1 MACNTCKKKTEDCGC
16 KATSITIDSICNPI
30 DCGSEECSESFA
42 AQCILYTGEDIICD
56 TTTVVTSGDSV
67 AQSLAN
73 IVQFF
78 CDRNDP
84 TINEDILC
92 GVDVV
97 VTAGTSLL
105 DALVD
110 LNNYFCSAI
119 DTLTLFAST
128 NSSRIGTVDPFNPL
142 CTDYAHTITY
152 LDSLGGTIATTNFNT
167 RTCEPLL
174 IEDEG
179 VLLPAR
185 DTLNFTGSGV
195 TATDTGTKI
204 EVSIPAPTTYGLFAQ
219 TADSTPITNTTTPGT
234 LIGPGEGGL
243 TVPANTFQVGDSF
256 RGEMFGNINARNND
270 TITIRV
276 KFNGLTV
283 LTLGPVIM
291 PAVTFRKFL
300 IETYFTIRTI
310 GATGTVLT
318 GIKYQHESDAADKF
332 NGHATT
338 QEITFDTTVSNTLD
352 IEVEWSAADILNS
365 ISSQTF
371 TLTKTY

>member
-110 LNNYFCSAI
+110 LNNYFCNAI

-167 RTCEPLL
+167 RTCESLF

-179 VLLPAR
+179 VLLTAR
-185 DTLNFTGSGV
+185 DTLNFTGTGI
-195 TATDTGTKI
+195 TATDTGSKI
-204 EVSIPAPTTYGLFAQ
+204 EVNVPGPTTYGLFAQ
-219 TADSTPITNTTTPGT
+219 TADKLMYLDQLHMVYLHKQQI
-234 LIGPGEGGL
+234 
-243 TVPANTFQVGDSF
+243 
-256 RGEMFGNINARNND
+256 
-270 TITIRV
+270 
-276 KFNGLTV
+276 V
-283 LTLGPVIM
+283 LQLQI
-291 PAVTFRKFL
+291 L
-300 IETYFTIRTI
+300 LLL
-310 GATGTVLT
+310 VL
-318 GIKYQHESDAADKF
+318 
-332 NGHATT
+332 
-338 QEITFDTTVSNTLD
+338 
-352 IEVEWSAADILNS
+352 
-365 ISSQTF
+365 
-371 TLTKTY
+371 